1 MAWISVHDHVVGGKL
16 RELSKQ
22 IGCSQKEALGIL
34 ISLWLWGINNADK
47 SGEIKS
53 ADREDVADA
62 LSTGLSIGLDP
73 MHIVNS
79 LIATRW
85 LDEVDGTL
93 YLHDWDQWQEQWFK
107 FLSQKEY
114 DARRKREER
123 ARKRQEEKQKL
134 ERASDNPSDS
144 PPDSPPDNARKE
156 ENPPEKPKKAKVEK
170 TKYADYVSM
179 KPEEYQKLVDAYGE
193 PFTKACI
200 QKLDFYK
207 GSKGKTYKDDYRAI
221 LSWVVDE
228 IKKTNPGLIQQ
239 ASKPETQNG
248 GNPFAK
254 YKRGGD
260 NDGS

>member
-47 SGEIKS
+47 SGELKS
-53 ADREDVADA
+53 AEREDVAEA
-62 LSTGLSIGLDP
+62 LGAGLSEGLEP
-73 MHIVNS
+73 MHIVKS
-79 LIATRW
+79 LIEVRW
-85 LDEVDGTL
+85 IDEVDGSL

-114 DARRKREER
+114 DAKRKREER
-123 ARKRQEEKQKL
+123 ARKKQEEMKNAVQN
-134 ERASDNPSDS
+134 SDNPSDS
-144 PPDSPPDNARKE
+144 PQDSPPDNARKG
-156 ENPPEKPKKAKVEK
+156 ENPPAKTRKPKVDK
-170 TKYADYVSM
+170 TKYSDYVSM
-179 KPEEYQKLVDAYGE
+179 KPEEYEKLVNGYGE
-193 PFTKACI
+193 PFAKACI

-228 IKKTNPGLIQQ
+228 IKKSNPGLIQQ
-239 ASKPETQNG
+239 TSNHNPVTEDE

-260 NDGS
+260 